1 MKLLARP
8 REVSD
13 LAVGPIQ
20 ARPGWPPRPKS
31 RCRRKMLGRP
41 ARSGRSPLPLKFVQF
56 GDRGKAMKEAMI
68 SILWL
73 EFELSSIPIR
83 QRSAMV
89 RAQ

>member
-1 MKLLARP
+1 
-8 REVSD
+8 
-13 LAVGPIQ
+13 
-20 ARPGWPPRPKS
+20 
-31 RCRRKMLGRP
+31 
-41 ARSGRSPLPLKFVQF
+41 
-56 GDRGKAMKEAMI
+56 MKEAMI